1 MQRRKKAKVLMVTP
15 YLPFPPLSGG
25 QTRSFNLIKNISDK
39 VDITLISF
47 ALPDQDKKKATEIE
61 KYVNKQIIIDR
72 GRTWNLNKLLFTAF
86 TYYPLLVS
94 NYYSQSFKNLIKNE
108 LADNEY
114 DLIHVEC
121 FYLMPN
127 IPKTNIP
134 VLLVD
139 QTIEF
144 AVYKHFVE
152 NLKGIKNIL
161 KPILWLDVLKIKFW
175 EKKFWKQADTLVAVS
190 RDDQKLMK
198 TLSQREVGL
207 VLNGVSDDFFKD
219 LKVKKYK
226 KPTVLFGI
234 ANFKWMQNKEGAE
247 NLIKFIWPKIKK
259 QLPNAQLIIAGRHS
273 ENFLTS
279 SFPALDTKD
288 ITCGQ
293 VDNPQKIY
301 QKSWVLV
308 APMASGGGSR
318 TKFFEAMAS
327 KLPILTTPI
336 GIEGIEAKHNE
347 NVLLAD
353 SFDKLAKLTVKALKN
368 KKLREKIGNNSKKL
382 VIKNYDWR
390 SSAKQLLDIYQNTM
404 RKYE

>member
-1 MQRRKKAKVLMVTP
+1 MQKRNKIKVLMITP

-39 VDITLISF
+39 VEITLISF
-47 ALPDQDKKKATEIE
+47 ALPDQDKDKAMEIE
-61 KYVNKQIIIDR
+61 KYVNKHIIIER
-72 GRTWNLNKLLFTAF
+72 GKTWNLKKLLFTAL

-94 NYYSQSFKNLIKNE
+94 NYFSKELKEIIKKE
-108 LADNEY
+108 ISKTKY

-127 IPKTNIP
+127 IPKTDIP

-139 QTIEF
+139 QTIEY

-152 NLKGIKNIL
+152 SLTGIKKLL
-161 KPILWLDVLKIKFW
+161 KPILWLDVLKIKHW
-175 EKKFWKQADTLVAVS
+175 EQKFWRLANTLVAVS

-198 TLSQREVGL
+198 TLSERKVDL

-219 LKVKKYK
+219 LNVKKYN
-226 KPTVLFGI
+226 KPTILFGI

-247 NLIKFIWPKIKK
+247 NLIKFIWPKINN
-259 QLPNAQLIIAGRHS
+259 QLSDCQLIIAGKYS
-273 ENFLTS
+273 KEFLAS
-279 SFPALDTKD
+279 SFPNINTNN
-288 ITCGQ
+288 ITCGP
-293 VDNPQKIY
+293 VDNPQEIY

-308 APMASGGGSR
+308 APMGSGGGSR

-327 KLPILTTPI
+327 KLPIITTPT

-347 NVLLAD
+347 NVLIAN
-353 SFDKLAKLTVKALKN
+353 SFEKIATLTIKALNN
-368 KKLREKIGNNSKKL
+368 KKLREEIGENSRKL
-382 VIKNYDWR
+382 VIKNYDWK
-390 SSAKQLLDIYQNTM
+390 SSAKQLLDIYQKTIN
-404 RKYE
+404 